1 MKAYKSISTIFYMFI
16 TNGFLMA
23 IETPDYKIIKKKM
36 NYEIREYEPMVI
48 AKTVVEK
55 PYKEATSIGFRRIAN
70 YIFGGNNKNMEISM
84 TAPVVSIN
92 STDKE
97 HSVQILFVMPK
108 IHTFLELPEPNLSSV
123 EIERMDLGKVATIK
137 FGGWATN
144 DRIQIYINKLDIW
157 LKNEKILK
165 TGNFMVAQYNSPW
178 ALPPFRKNEIW
189 IKIKD

>member
-1 MKAYKSISTIFYMFI
+1 MKACINICLVFNMFI
-16 TNGFLMA
+16 ANGILMA

-36 NYEIREYEPMVI
+36 NYEIREYEPMII
-48 AKTVVEK
+48 AKTVVKEQ
-55 PYKEATSIGFRRIAN
+55 YKEATSIGFRRIAN
-70 YIFGGNNKNMEISM
+70 YIFGGNDKNMEISM
-84 TAPVVSIN
+84 TAPVVSIDYKGTEN
-92 STDKE
+92 L
-97 HSVQILFVMPK
+97 VQILFVMPK
-108 IHTFLELPEPNLSSV
+108 EHTFLELPVPNLSSI
-123 EIERMDLGKVATIK
+123 EIENMDLGKVATMK

-144 DRIQIYINKLDIW
+144 DRVQTYINKLDNW